1 MKKRDRAR
9 LVDGMPNA
17 KQPRWRAKKSTAL
30 AIRLQLAK
38 NEHDE
43 SAGSSKARE
52 NFAIFVKTKAETK
65 TLNRKIRLRH
75 VRHDPSRL
83 VAREQLWDNGRFTPE
98 SGHQLS
104 ALGCPLCAKSAR
116 RAPPIRE
123 AAFASL
129 KAPLRPVRCRL
140 IQWMAMRS
148 GKLRA
153 GEGFF
158 SAIIV
163 KPMLARLKARDYRV
177 PCRGMMFRR
186 MLIW

>member
-1 MKKRDRAR
+1 
-9 LVDGMPNA
+9 MPNA

-83 VAREQLWDNGRFTPE
+83 VAREQLWDNVRFTPE

-129 KAPLRPVRCRL
+129 KAPLRPVPVPVDPMDGNEERE
-140 IQWMAMRS
+140 AS
-148 GKLRA
+148 GRRRILQCDNRKTN
-153 GEGFF
+153 
-158 SAIIV
+158 
-163 KPMLARLKARDYRV
+163 ARPAQSS
-177 PCRGMMFRR
+177 
-186 MLIW
+186 